1 MLSTHD
7 EKQKMLLLCI
17 IIIIQYL
24 FLYSL
29 FKGICVEAMCNT
41 TIQLPEHT
49 AETCLHAIHAL
60 LESPWA
66 RAQVA
71 KDPVLYKELLN
82 VMHR

>member
-1 MLSTHD
+1 MHVEYRMFSC
-7 EKQKMLLLCI
+7 E
-17 IIIIQYL
+17 
-24 FLYSL
+24 
-29 FKGICVEAMCNT
+29 GICVEAMCNT
-41 TIQLPEHT
+41 TIQLPEQT

-82 VMHR
+82 VMHRYVVMHSMLR